1 MSTDRPRVHLRAE
14 VLAAVRA
21 AVRAEVAGFSPA
33 DDEEAGWQRAFLGA
47 LDELA
52 DPLDREADPTHVT
65 ASGIVVSERGVL
77 LHRHRLLGLWL
88 QPGGHLDPG
97 ELPADAARR
106 EVAEET
112 GLRPAHAGPGG
123 RPVLIHLHVGAGG
136 RGHTHLDLRYL
147 LTAPP
152 DDPRPPEGESQEV
165 AWFSWEEARR
175 LADPGLIGA
184 LRAARSTPLR
194 PAR

>member
-1 MSTDRPRVHLRAE
+1 MSIDAGRERARVEKVRAE
-14 VLAAVRA
+14 VLAFAPAGPDEARWQ
-21 AVRAEVAGFSPA
+21 AEFLVALA
-33 DDEEAGWQRAFLGA
+33 
-47 LDELA
+47 ELA
-52 DPLDREADPTHVT
+52 HPLDREPDPTHVT
-65 ASGIVVSERGVL
+65 ASGIVVSDRGVL

-97 ELPADAARR
+97 ELPAEAARR

-112 GLRPAHAGPGG
+112 GLTADHAGPGG
-123 RPVLIHLHVGAGG
+123 EPLLIHLHVGAGG

-152 DDPRPPEGESQEV
+152 EDPHPPEGESQEV
-165 AWFSWEEARR
+165 AWFAWDEACRI
-175 LADPGLIGA
+175 ADPGLIGA
-184 LRAARSTPLR
+184 LRAARPWRPR